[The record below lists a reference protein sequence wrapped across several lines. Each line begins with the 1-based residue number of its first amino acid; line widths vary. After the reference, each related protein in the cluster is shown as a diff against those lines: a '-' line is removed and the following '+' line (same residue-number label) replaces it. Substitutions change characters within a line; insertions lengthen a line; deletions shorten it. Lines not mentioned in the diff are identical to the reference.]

1 MLPMLAIT
9 PLPRNSGQ
17 ATVRESSTERKPG
30 GPARSV
36 LSQAPEASA
45 VARKNIRWR
54 RTNERISGFRWSQH
68 LVVVEPVRAVGAAEL
83 RLQGTLAVGA
93 RAVADAGE
101 GHGTGHTKSHRL
113 T

>member
-17 ATVRESSTERKPG
+17 ATVRESRTDRNPG

-54 RTNERISGFRWSQH
+54 RTNERISGFRWSS
-68 LVVVEPVRAVGAAEL
+68 
-83 RLQGTLAVGA
+83 TW
-93 RAVADAGE
+93 
-101 GHGTGHTKSHRL
+101 SS
-113 T
+113 